1 MIPDPGKVTVI
12 KALERLTT
20 ILKLRGFLETVGFF
34 RKYIWEFEQI
44 AKLLNDMISIK
55 FKNYWTQKIDEIWKE
70 FKKRLIEISIFRHPN
85 HLFYILT

>member
-34 RKYIWEFEQI
+34 RKYI
-44 AKLLNDMISIK
+44 
-55 FKNYWTQKIDEIWKE
+55 
-70 FKKRLIEISIFRHPN
+70 
-85 HLFYILT
+85 